1 MQNLRK
7 CLFLLLFLCLVVISL
22 GRRAW
27 AEGDVLTLDR
37 ALSMA
42 REMNPTLLVAREQV
56 EGAEAAVDEAQSA
69 FGPKL
74 EGSLS
79 YTHYN
84 EEPRNYVLGGT
95 PGSYVME
102 GFEDTWQAALTLTQV
117 LYSGGTLTANRAAA
131 RLRADALR
139 ATEAR
144 TLQGVENAVSNAY
157 YQLQRARA
165 NLDVAEE
172 SVRLAKDHLT
182 EVQALFKHGVVARN
196 EVLRV
201 QVDVSNA
208 ELSRIQAEN
217 SVKVA
222 WKGLS
227 RAVGFSFPEGTELPD
242 PVEDVKTFPLPD
254 DPESLALEQRPEMKA
269 LTFYRRAA
277 LRTAEAAAGQARPQV
292 AFQGQARDVGDEFF
306 PDVQDEWT
314 LTLSA
319 TWTLY
324 DHGEIKAQ
332 VSQARA
338 QAREFL
344 AQLSDMENQIVQ
356 EVATARLNMESSL
369 KRLDVA
375 RNQVDL
381 AEEDYRMALQR
392 YRVQVGTNLDVLD
405 ARVALI
411 DARTQRVSAVYDTY
425 TAQADF
431 LYALGRNGDV
441 TTNEQ

>member
-1 MQNLRK
+1 MQNRRNV
-7 CLFLLLFLCLVVISL
+7 LFIILALCLVVISL

-27 AEGDVLTLDR
+27 AEGDVLTLER
-37 ALSMA
+37 ALARA
-42 REMNPTLLVAREQV
+42 REANPSLQVAREQV
-56 EGAEAAVDEAQSA
+56 EGAEATVDEAQSA
-69 FGPKL
+69 FGPKI
-74 EGSLS
+74 EGFLS
-79 YTHYN
+79 YTRYN
-84 EEPRNYVLGGT
+84 EEPRNPVIGGA

-102 GFEDTWQAALTLTQV
+102 GFENTWQAALTLTQV
-117 LYSGGTLTANRAAA
+117 LCSGGTLTANRAAA
-131 RLRADALR
+131 RLEADALR
-139 ATEAR
+139 ATERR

-172 SVRLAKDHLT
+172 SVRLAKEHLA
-182 EVQALFKHGVVARN
+182 EVQVLFKHGVVAKN

-201 QVDVSNA
+201 QVDVSDA

-217 SVKVA
+217 SVNVA

-227 RAVGFSFPEGTELPD
+227 RAVGVPFPEGTELPD
-242 PVEDVKTFPLPD
+242 PEKKVKIQPLPED
-254 DPESLALEQRPEMKA
+254 SEGLALKNRPEMKA
-269 LTFYRRAA
+269 LTFFRKAA
-277 LRTAEAAAGQARPQV
+277 LQTAEAAAGRARPQV
-292 AFQGQARDVGDEFF
+292 AFQGQARDVGDEFY

-324 DHGEIKAQ
+324 DHGEVKAQ
-332 VSQARA
+332 VNQAKAR
-338 QAREFL
+338 AREFL
-344 AQLSDMENQIVQ
+344 AQWSDLENQIIQ
-356 EVATARLNMESSL
+356 EVATARLNLESSL

-405 ARVALI
+405 ARVALTG
-411 DARTQRVSAVYDTY
+411 ARTQLVAAVYDAY
-425 TAQADF
+425 TAQANF
-431 LYALGRNGDV
+431 RYALGRSGGE
-441 TTNEQ
+441 TPREP